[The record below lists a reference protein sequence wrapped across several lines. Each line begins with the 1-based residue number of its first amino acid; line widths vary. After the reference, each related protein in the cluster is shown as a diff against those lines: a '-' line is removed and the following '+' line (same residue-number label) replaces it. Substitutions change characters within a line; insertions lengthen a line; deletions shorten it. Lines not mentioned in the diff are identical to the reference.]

1 MIQMMP
7 SLSGPIFDGDPSD
20 YERGRWLNTL
30 ANLPI
35 FDRAASGSVERILAS
50 AHFRRHPR
58 HERIYSEGEPAS
70 HAWFLIEGTARVFQS
85 DGQGGRYT
93 PKIFVAPTHF
103 GDLASLA
110 RLNAYR
116 SSIEALIPTVSARV
130 PRELLL
136 ELLEEDHGLC
146 LSWLFSVARQ
156 HAVTIDADR
165 QSVFGGLFA
174 RIANLLLSYG
184 EAFGVGEDR
193 MTGIDHPLS
202 YASLATDAGCTRRRA
217 IAITQ
222 ELSRSGLVK
231 AAGGGWRIDQHR
243 LKERLAP
250 GRLSLAYSVLKPE
263 GEPRS

>member
-1 MIQMMP
+1 MPMIQMMP
-7 SLSGPIFDGDPSD
+7 LSGPIFDGDPSD
-20 YERGRWLNTL
+20 QERGSWLNTL

-35 FDRAASGSVERILAS
+35 FDRAESSSVERILGS
-50 AHFRRHPR
+50 AHFRRHQR
-58 HERIYSEGEPAS
+58 QEHIYGEGDPAS

-110 RLNAYR
+110 RLKAYR
-116 SSIEALIPTVSARV
+116 SSIEALVPAVSARV
-130 PRELLL
+130 ARALLI

-174 RIANLLLSYG
+174 RIANVLLSYSD
-184 EAFGVGEDR
+184 AFGVDEDG
-193 MTGIDHPLS
+193 MTAIDHPLS

-222 ELSRSGLVK
+222 TLSRSGMVR
-231 AAGGGWRIDQHR
+231 AGASGWQIDQRR
-243 LKERLAP
+243 LKDSLAP
-250 GRLSLAYSVLKPE
+250 GRLSLAYSLFKSE
-263 GEPRS
+263 D